1 MRSHFIHILKGSKK
15 MKKSLF
21 TLNILFCLLLMIN
34 PSITT
39 AEENKNILSFEE
51 LSIKIMPEFAYH
63 PNDEKKDHPPLLI
76 GYQGT
81 MLNNT
86 DQPQK
91 GQIEIPL
98 PMEEK
103 NFRIGYVADY
113 SSDLSKVYE
122 IEYIINEDKGT
133 ISWTTSEE
141 IQPQEVYKFVVEY
154 YTDNL
159 AVNKDKKSLSY
170 KFQSFA
176 DISLF
181 NVSFIQPLMA
191 ENIVLDPAPEE
202 KQTHA
207 DEEGIFSY
215 NFQGLKAGDSKSF
228 TLNYERSEGR
238 PTVEFVKDKP
248 VQKKEAK
255 TGFNMLEIAAFS
267 VIGLIMIGGMTVL
280 VIRKRKQ

>member
-1 MRSHFIHILKGSKK
+1 MRSHYIHILKGRIK
-15 MKKSLF
+15 MKKQF
-21 TLNILFCLLLMIN
+21 VTLNILFCLLLIIN
-34 PSITT
+34 PASIV
-39 AEENKNILSFEE
+39 AEENKNILTFEE

-63 PNDEKKDHPPLLI
+63 PKDKKKDHPPLLI

-86 DQPQK
+86 DQPQQ

-98 PMEEK
+98 PMDEK

-122 IEYIINEDKGT
+122 IEYIINEELGT

-141 IQPQEVYKFVVEY
+141 IQPKEVYKFVVEY

-159 AVNKDKKSLSY
+159 TVTKDKKSLDY

-191 ENIVLDPAPEE
+191 ENIVLDPAPEKKE
-202 KQTHA
+202 THA

-215 NFQGLKAGDSKSF
+215 NYQGLKAGDSKSF
-228 TLNYERSEGR
+228 SLNYERSESK
-238 PTVEFVKDKP
+238 PTVEFVDDKP
-248 VQKKEAK
+248 AQSKEEKK
-255 TGFNMLEIAAFS
+255 GLNMLEIAAFS
-267 VIGLIMIGGMTVL
+267 VIGLIMIGGMTLL
-280 VIRKRKQ
+280 VRRNRK

>member
-1 MRSHFIHILKGSKK
+1 
-15 MKKSLF
+15 MKKYLVI
-21 TLNILFCLLLMIN
+21 LNILFCLLLMIY

-39 AEENKNILSFEE
+39 AEENKNILTFEE
-51 LSIKIMPEFAYH
+51 LSIKVMPEFAYH
-63 PNDEKKDHPPLLI
+63 PNDEKKEHPPLLI

-81 MLNNT
+81 MLNQT

-98 PMEEK
+98 PMDEK
-103 NFRIGYVADY
+103 NFRVGYVADY

-122 IEYIINEDKGT
+122 IEYTIDEDKGT

-141 IQPQEVYKFVVEY
+141 IQPNEVYKFVVEY
-154 YTDNL
+154 YTDKL
-159 AVNKDKKSLSY
+159 TVDKEKKSLDY
-170 KFQSFA
+170 QFKSFA

-191 ENIVLDPAPEE
+191 ENIVLDPEPEK

-228 TLNYERSEGR
+228 SMKYERSETK
-238 PTVEFVKDKP
+238 PTVEFVDDEP
-248 VQKKEAK
+248 VQNKETK
-255 TGFNMLEIAAFS
+255 NDLNMLEIAAFS
-267 VIGLIMIGGMTVL
+267 VIGLIAIGGMIIL
-280 VIRKRKQ
+280 VKRRKK

>member
-1 MRSHFIHILKGSKK
+1 
-15 MKKSLF
+15 MKKLLINLS
-21 TLNILFCLLLMIN
+21 ILFCLLLMIN
-34 PSITT
+34 PLITV
-39 AEENKNILSFEE
+39 AEENKNILTFEE

-63 PNDEKKDHPPLLI
+63 PKDEKKDHPPLLI

-86 DQPQK
+86 DQPQQ

-98 PMEEK
+98 PMDEK

-122 IEYIINEDKGT
+122 IEYIINEELGT

-141 IQPQEVYKFVVEY
+141 IQPKEVYKFVVEY

-159 AVNKDKKSLSY
+159 TVNKDKKSLDY
-170 KFQSFA
+170 QFQSFA

-191 ENIVLDPAPEE
+191 ENIVLDPAPEKKE
-202 KQTHA
+202 THA

-215 NFQGLKAGDSKSF
+215 NYQGVKAGDSKNFS
-228 TLNYERSEGR
+228 LNYERSESK
-238 PTVEFVKDKP
+238 PTVEFVDDKP
-248 VQKKEAK
+248 AQSKEEKK
-255 TGFNMLEIAAFS
+255 GFNKLEIAAFG

-280 VIRKRKQ
+280 IRRNRK

>member
-1 MRSHFIHILKGSKK
+1 MRSHYIHILKGRIK
-15 MKKSLF
+15 MKKQF
-21 TLNILFCLLLMIN
+21 VTLNILFCLLLMIN
-34 PSITT
+34 PAKIV
-39 AEENKNILSFEE
+39 AEENKNILTFEE

-63 PNDEKKDHPPLLI
+63 PKDEKKDHPPLLI

-86 DQPQK
+86 DQPQQ

-98 PMEEK
+98 PMDEK

-122 IEYIINEDKGT
+122 IEYIINEELGT

-141 IQPQEVYKFVVEY
+141 IQPKEVYKFVVEY

-159 AVNKDKKSLSY
+159 TVTNDKKSLDY
-170 KFQSFA
+170 QFQSFA

-191 ENIVLDPAPEE
+191 ENIVLDPAPEKKE
-202 KQTHA
+202 THA

-215 NFQGLKAGDSKSF
+215 NYQGLKAGDSKSF
-228 TLNYERSEGR
+228 SLNYERSESK
-238 PTVEFVKDKP
+238 PTVEFVDDKP
-248 VQKKEAK
+248 AQSKEVKK
-255 TGFNMLEIAAFS
+255 GFNKLEIAAFG

-280 VIRKRKQ
+280 LRRNRK